1 MELAVFILFALGALV
16 SALVVVTHRNP
27 VYATMSLVLTLVCVA
42 ALFLMLGAPFIA
54 TLQVLIYTGAIV
66 VLFLFVIM
74 LLNIQRE
81 EHAAPSSGFQR
92 WAAIFS
98 ALVFAGLLLGL
109 FWRAHGGDPAQAALT
124 EEQVSLTTL
133 ARLLFTEYMLP
144 FQAIGLLLLA
154 GVVAATSLA
163 RRPDGRLSSPDQEM
177 AHAPGVAP
185 RGEDAP

>member
-1 MELAVFILFALGALV
+1 MELGVFILFALGALA
-16 SALVVVTHRNP
+16 SALVVVTHKNP

-81 EHAAPSSGFQR
+81 EHTAPSSGVQR
-92 WAAIFS
+92 WAAVFS
-98 ALVFAGLLLGL
+98 GLVFAGLLLGL
-109 FWRAHGGDPAQAALT
+109 FWRAHGGDPVSAPLT
-124 EEQVSLTTL
+124 EEQVSLTRL
-133 ARLLFTEYMLP
+133 ARVLFTDYMLP

-163 RRPDGRLSSPDQEM
+163 RRPDGLLNAPTQDSSKETP
-177 AHAPGVAP
+177 
-185 RGEDAP
+185 

>member
-16 SALVVVTHRNP
+16 SALIVVTHRNP
-27 VYATMSLVLTLVCVA
+27 VYATMSLVVTLVCAA

-81 EHAAPSSGFQR
+81 EHSAQSGGAQR
-92 WAAIFS
+92 WAAIFGG
-98 ALVFAGLLLGL
+98 LVFAGLLFGL
-109 FWRAHGGDPAQAALT
+109 FWRSHGGAELAPLT
-124 EEQVSLTTL
+124 EDQVSLARL
-133 ARLLFTEYMLP
+133 ARLLFTQYMLP

-154 GVVAATSLA
+154 GVVAATVLA
-163 RRPDGRLSSPDQEM
+163 RRPGGEPGDRVE
-177 AHAPGVAP
+177 APA
-185 RGEDAP
+185 EDKK

>member
-1 MELAVFILFALGALV
+1 MELAIFLIFALGALG

-27 VYATMSLVLTLVCVA
+27 VYATMSLVVTLVCVA

-74 LLNIQRE
+74 LLNIERE
-81 EHAAPSSGFQR
+81 EHTAPSGGMQR
-92 WAAIFS
+92 WASIFA

-109 FWRAHGGDPAQAALT
+109 FWRAHSGDRALAPIT
-124 EEQVSLTTL
+124 EDQVSLPHL
-133 ARLLFTEYMLP
+133 ARLLFSEYMLP

-154 GVVAATSLA
+154 GVVAATVLA
-163 RRPDGRLSSPDQEM
+163 RRPTGALASRS
-177 AHAPGVAP
+177 AAPADSV
-185 RGEDAP
+185 EEEK

>member
-1 MELAVFILFALGALV
+1 MELFVFSLFALGALV
-16 SALVVVTHRNP
+16 SALAVVSHRNP
-27 VYATMSLVLTLVCVA
+27 VYATMSLVVTLVCVA

-81 EHAAPSSGFQR
+81 EHSAPSGGAQR
-92 WAAIFS
+92 WAAILMGFV
-98 ALVFAGLLLGL
+98 LAGLLFGL
-109 FWRAHGGDPAQAALT
+109 FWRAHAGAEIQPLT
-124 EEQVSLTTL
+124 EDQVSLTRL

-154 GVVAATSLA
+154 AVVAATVLA
-163 RRPDGRLSSPDQEM
+163 RRPDGRIT
-177 AHAPGVAP
+177 APG
-185 RGEDAP
+185 EESK